1 MTLTT
6 DLTGSRA
13 AAGDLLAATTGMD
26 AVTLRVGDLALMSSY
41 YREALA
47 LDPISAHGTSVVLGR
62 GTTPL
67 VVLEHTP
74 GLPVPARNQAGLFHT
89 AILFDTSAG
98 LAATVLQAAR
108 DQRSSFV
115 GSADHIVSNAFYFTD
130 PEGNGIELYVDRDRS
145 EWVYTNG
152 QVQMD
157 TLALD
162 PNAFLQQ
169 NLPADGGEAAVG
181 PATVGHVHLQVGD
194 LEMARRFYVDALGFE
209 TTLDLPGALF
219 VSAGGYHH
227 HMAMNVW
234 NSGGAGP
241 RAATLGLADVAITVP
256 GRADLDA
263 VAERLR
269 HRAIPLE
276 DTGSSIRVDDPW
288 KTRVTLTVGEASA

>member
-6 DLTGSRA
+6 DLTGSLA

-47 LDPISAHGTSVVLGR
+47 LDPISAQGTSVVLGR

-74 GLPVPARNQAGLFHT
+74 GLPVPARSQAGLFHT

-98 LAATVLQAAR
+98 LASTVLQAAR
-108 DQRSSFV
+108 DQRSSYV

-145 EWVYTNG
+145 EWVYKNG

-162 PNAFLQQ
+162 PSTFLQH
-169 NLPADGGEAAVG
+169 NLPAGGGEVEVG
-181 PATVGHVHLQVGD
+181 PAKVGHVHLQVGD

-209 TTLDLPGALF
+209 TTLDFPGALF

-234 NSGGAGP
+234 NSRGVGP

-276 DTGSSIRVDDPW
+276 DTGRSIRVDDPW
-288 KTRVTLTVGEASA
+288 KTRVTLTVGEAAA